1 MNRNEPIIRLIN
13 TLTEIIGEKHGLK
26 IKADLKDRK
35 EILSNTNGSDLNE
48 KRNEDKKGSVLYP
61 CKHA

>member
-1 MNRNEPIIRLIN
+1 MNHNEPISRLIN

-35 EILSNTNGSDLNE
+35 EVFSNTNGSGINE
-48 KRNEDKKGSVLYP
+48 KRNETETRNED
-61 CKHA
+61 